1 MKMAKATEKDID
13 AAGEAMA
20 VLNDI
25 SSGYYPASEGE
36 DDAPT
41 FFLPEDER
49 HLRRF
54 YDAIKATL
62 NASPGWQ
69 GRVIGG
75 MCYVIL
81 WDKNKIVDPESDTL
95 DLHPRFEPKTAE
107 QFEATA
113 RDLAKR
119 ARAAGFVITIDQRP
133 EPPLAMGRH
142 SDVVTIR
149 PTIEV
154 LRGGEHA

>member
-1 MKMAKATEKDID
+1 M
-13 AAGEAMA
+13 
-20 VLNDI
+20 
-25 SSGYYPASEGE
+25 
-36 DDAPT
+36 

-95 DLHPRFEPKTAE
+95 DLHPRFEPTTAE
-107 QFEATA
+107 QFEAAA
-113 RDLAKR
+113 RDLAER
-119 ARAAGFVITIDQRP
+119 ARAAGFVITIDQQP
-133 EPPLAMGRH
+133 QQPLSMGNH

-154 LRGGEHA
+154 LRGKVS

>member
-1 MKMAKATEKDID
+1 MKMAKATEQDIA
-13 AAGEAMA
+13 AAGDALA
-20 VLNDI
+20 LLNDI
-25 SSGYYPASEGE
+25 SSGYYTALHGE
-36 DDAPT
+36 EDAPT
-41 FFLPEDER
+41 FFDPDDER

-54 YDAIKATL
+54 YDLIKASL
-62 NASPGWQ
+62 DASPGWH

-81 WDKNKIVDPESDTL
+81 WDKNKILDPESDTL

-113 RDLAKR
+113 RDLAQR
-119 ARAAGFVITIDQRP
+119 ARASGFVITIDQRP

-149 PTIEV
+149 PTIDV
-154 LRGGEHA
+154 LRGVSG